1 MPFLIGFSV
10 MAEYRNYQLTA
21 GSRVSI
27 GRAVAVLASAIVS
40 VLFVFYL
47 ISFQITKPLW
57 HPPQGVID
65 KKFQQ
70 LSSLSDEV
78 NWVFVGPS
86 HLEKGV
92 VTSLFDRQN
101 NARDWPTSSYNLSM
115 VGTTFIENRALLQR
129 LAAMNLKNLQYV
141 VYEPRLK
148 LVPDPDNLFTRR
160 VRYHYDFAAVSEA
173 VSVRMSSQRSTMR
186 SLLSSSVL
194 SLTYLLNLSNLG
206 VLSDLLLPAP
216 AAVSAKEEPLHSD
229 RGYISYRMRLG
240 EQYEGRHRQYIRD
253 VMERD
258 LFSFDEARGYRPLSQ
273 QELQIV
279 LTDISLIEAMGAT
292 PIILLP
298 PSANLPGL
306 HRALAEALSVARPQ
320 LAVLDYSYRQ
330 QGSFF
335 IYHSPQWWF
344 DDDHLSDA
352 GAELFTARLAEDL
365 YRLTEGER

>member
-1 MPFLIGFSV
+1 
-10 MAEYRNYQLTA
+10 MAEYRNYQVTE
-21 GSRVSI
+21 GSRVST
-27 GRAVAVLASAIVS
+27 GATVSVLASVI
-40 VLFVFYL
+40 
-47 ISFQITKPLW
+47 ISALLTCWFLSSQVTKPLW
-57 HPPQGVID
+57 NPPQGIVD

-70 LSSLSDEV
+70 LASLSDEV

-101 NARDWPTSSYNLSM
+101 SARDWPTSSYNLSM
-115 VGTTFIENRALLQR
+115 VGTTFIENRTLLQR
-129 LAAMNLKNLQYV
+129 LSEMDLKNLQYV

-160 VRYHYDFAAVSEA
+160 VRYHYNFAAVSEA
-173 VSVRMSSQRSTMR
+173 VSVRMSSQRSTVR
-186 SLLSSSVL
+186 SLLSSSAL
-194 SLTYLLNLSNLG
+194 SFTYLLHLSNLG
-206 VLSDLLLPAP
+206 VLSVLFLPAP
-216 AAVSAKEEPLHSD
+216 ASASSKEEPLHSD

-240 EQYEGRHRQYIRD
+240 EQYEERHRQYLRD
-253 VMERD
+253 VTERQ

-279 LTDISLIEAMGAT
+279 LTDIDLIEAMGAI

-298 PSANLPGL
+298 PSGNLPGL
-306 HRALAEALSVARPQ
+306 HRAIAEALSIARPQ

-330 QGSFF
+330 QDSFF
-335 IYHSPQWWF
+335 IYRSPQWWF
-344 DDDHLSDA
+344 DDDHLSDS

-365 YRLTEGER
+365 YALTEENR